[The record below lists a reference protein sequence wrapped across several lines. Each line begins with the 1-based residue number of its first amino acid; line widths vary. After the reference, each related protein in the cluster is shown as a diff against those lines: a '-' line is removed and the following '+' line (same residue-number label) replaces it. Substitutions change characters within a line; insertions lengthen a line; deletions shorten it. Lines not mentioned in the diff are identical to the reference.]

1 MLDAFL
7 VATAVNHEAV
17 AYAKDGFATENLADF
32 GAHLLCRRRARLERG
47 NLDDFVIVQADLNFF
62 NDVFRK
68 LVFAH
73 DDGGLSEFAIALSLL
88 RCFVVIIKSP
98 WRTCRTTCITKLL
111 DDT

>member
-62 NDVFRK
+62 DDVFGK

-73 DDGGLSEFAIALSLL
+73 DDGGFERICHCLEFAALFCGYHKIPLAGL
-88 RCFVVIIKSP
+88 P
-98 WRTCRTTCITKLL
+98 HYLYY
-111 DDT
+111 